1 MPMASGANSEADRE
15 IVVSRVIEGPRR
27 LVFEAF
33 TSAAHLAEWCAPWA
47 GSKITTHA
55 FDFKPGGV
63 WDATIQGPDGKS
75 YPNHWL
81 WTEIVPPER
90 IVWMYSLK
98 KDDPNAVK
106 TTLTLAERGN
116 TTEAT
121 LQLLLGRKEE
131 HDEKVAK
138 FYAAQGARQTLDSL
152 AAHAASASPDHK
164 QPGPGSRG
172 LLGSREV

>member
-1 MPMASGANSEADRE
+1 MASEASNEADRE
-15 IVVSRVIEGPRR
+15 IVVSRIIEGPRR
-27 LVFEAF
+27 LVFDAF
-33 TSAAHLAEWCAPWA
+33 TSATHLAEWCAPWA

-75 YPNHWL
+75 YPNHWE

-98 KDDPNAVK
+98 KDDPNAVR

-121 LQLLLGRKEE
+121 LRLVFGSKKER
-131 HDEKVAK
+131 DEKVAK
-138 FYAAQGARQTLDSL
+138 FYAAEGAKQTLESL
-152 AAHAASASPDHK
+152 AAYVASAQAAHK
-164 QPGPGSRG
+164 
-172 LLGSREV
+172 

>member
-1 MPMASGANSEADRE
+1 MISASSSEADRE

-27 LVFEAF
+27 LVFDAF
-33 TSAAHLAEWCAPWA
+33 TSAAHLGEWCAPK
-47 GSKITTHA
+47 GGKITTHA
-55 FDFKPGGV
+55 FEFKPGGV
-63 WDATIQGPDGKS
+63 WDATIQGPDGRA
-75 YPNHWL
+75 YPNHWV

-121 LQLLLGRKEE
+121 LQLLLSTKEE
-131 HDEKVAK
+131 RDEKVAK

-152 AAHAASASPDHK
+152 AAYVASARAAHK
-164 QPGPGSRG
+164 
-172 LLGSREV
+172 

>member
-1 MPMASGANSEADRE
+1 M
-15 IVVSRVIEGPRR
+15 
-27 LVFEAF
+27 
-33 TSAAHLAEWCAPWA
+33 
-47 GSKITTHA
+47 
-55 FDFKPGGV
+55 

-75 YPNHWL
+75 YPNHWV

-121 LQLLLGRKEE
+121 LQLLFSSKEE
-131 HDEKVAK
+131 RDEKVAK
-138 FYAAQGARQTLDSL
+138 FYAAQGAQQTLESL
-152 AAHAASASPDHK
+152 AAYVTSGERLTH
-164 QPGPGSRG
+164 R
-172 LLGSREV
+172 LG

>member
-1 MPMASGANSEADRE
+1 MASGASNEADRE
-15 IVVSRVIEGPRR
+15 IVVSRIIEGPRR
-27 LVFEAF
+27 LVFDAF
-33 TSAAHLAEWCAPWA
+33 TSATHLEEWCAPWA

-63 WDATIQGPDGKS
+63 WDATIQGPDGRA
-75 YPNHWL
+75 YPNHWV

-121 LQLLLGRKEE
+121 LQLLFGSKEE
-131 HDEKVAK
+131 RDEKVAK

-152 AAHAASASPDHK
+152 AAYVANT
-164 QPGPGSRG
+164 QTSRK
-172 LLGSREV
+172 